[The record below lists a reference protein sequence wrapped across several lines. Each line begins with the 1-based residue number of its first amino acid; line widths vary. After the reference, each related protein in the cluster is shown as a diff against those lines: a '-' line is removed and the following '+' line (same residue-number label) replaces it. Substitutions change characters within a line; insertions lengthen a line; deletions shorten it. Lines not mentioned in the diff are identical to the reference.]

1 MAGLNFIPA
10 DTTVTAVA
18 EAWIQDQADRYCW
31 TKLPKTRVNAIDNGY
46 SPTTTYELPTV
57 DRFLLD
63 GRGGVPWSP
72 GQSPPD
78 LSEQKTV
85 SVTVTAQGY
94 ASPDVSGRPLRST
107 APRDASVEALV
118 PGQLAV
124 LYQMIENN
132 LAAHLIGSSYTTQ
145 TWSAVLDTGN
155 AEPLRELN
163 NKLLP
168 FHKYTGSRYKL
179 IAIGDVR
186 VFAILGSYVDFH
198 GGGTGSTVAS
208 FASPERVRTT
218 LSEYL
223 GIEEVHVIRA
233 ARNSAKRGQTAS
245 VADIG
250 GGLLWI
256 GLVDRSP
263 SYDLTSLSS
272 LGPDGGLAVAM
283 GRDPYVETWESA
295 ATSYE
300 YFHGRTQYDIFAPR
314 TAAGPVSGKW
324 GMFFPTAQN
333 IT

>member
-10 DTTVTAVA
+10 DTTVTAVS
-18 EAWIQDQADRYCW
+18 EAWVQDNADRYAW
-31 TKLPKTRVNAIDNGY
+31 TKLPRTRVNAIDNGY
-46 SPTTTYELPTV
+46 SPTTTYELSDV
-57 DRFLLD
+57 ARFLLD
-63 GRGGVPWSP
+63 GRGGIPWSP

-78 LSEQKTV
+78 LADQATV
-85 SVTVTAQGY
+85 SVTVTAQGK
-94 ASPDVSGRPLRST
+94 ATPNIDGRPLRSS
-107 APRDASVEALV
+107 APRDASVEQLV

-124 LYQMIENN
+124 AYQMIEND
-132 LAAHLIGSSYTTQ
+132 LASHLIGSDYTTQ

-168 FHKYTGSRYKL
+168 FHKYMGSRYKL
-179 IAIGDVR
+179 IAIGDAR
-186 VFAILGSYVDFH
+186 VFAILASYTDFH
-198 GGGTGSTVAS
+198 GAGVGSNSPS
-208 FASPERVRTT
+208 FASSERVRTT
-218 LSEYL
+218 LGEFL

-233 ARNSAKRGQTAS
+233 AQNSAKRGQTKTVS
-245 VADIG
+245 DIG

-283 GRDPYVETWESA
+283 GSEPYVETWEDRGA
-295 ATSYE
+295 SYE

-314 TAAGPVSGKW
+314 TASGPVSGKW